1 MKRLQKPKLLQRG
14 DMVATVSLSWG
25 GAGDKDIYW
34 RYLQGKQRL
43 EEEFGLTVIEMPHT
57 LSGSELLDS
66 TPEKRASDLME
77 AFKNPDIKAIFSCI
91 GGDDSIRL
99 LPYIDL
105 EVIRQNPKIF
115 MGYSD
120 TTVTHLMCYQAGVT
134 SFYGPS
140 VLGEFAE
147 NIEMHDYTK
156 QWVSQSLFEAVEI
169 QDVLPASVWT
179 SEYLPWIE
187 SNKLIRRKMQENTSF
202 HWLQGNGVRRGR
214 LFGGCIDVLEF
225 MKGTS
230 L

>member
-1 MKRLQKPKLLQRG
+1 MVIYNKFKRGEKMKRLQKPKLLQRG

-169 QDVLPASVWT
+169 QDVLPASKWT

-187 SNKLIRRKMQENTSF
+187 SIEPPTTKVMGFLGKTF
-202 HWLQGNGVRRGR
+202 Y
-214 LFGGCIDVLEF
+214 
-225 MKGTS
+225 
-230 L
+230 